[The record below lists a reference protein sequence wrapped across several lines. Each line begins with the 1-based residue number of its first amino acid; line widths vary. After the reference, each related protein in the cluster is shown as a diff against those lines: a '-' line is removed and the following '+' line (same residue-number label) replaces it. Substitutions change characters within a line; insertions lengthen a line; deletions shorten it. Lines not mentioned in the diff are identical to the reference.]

1 MNKVLMKRKK
11 AGRPAKE
18 VKKEIKVCIRYSRQ
32 DHFIVREKAANS
44 GLKVSAYI
52 RKVSIETRILP
63 RLTEEERAMVK
74 HLIGMSNNLNQL
86 TKACHQEGILA
97 AMLYFE
103 SYRNE
108 VDDILKKLRS

>member
-1 MNKVLMKRKK
+1 MDKVLVKRKK
-11 AGRPAKE
+11 AGRPTKRVKKE
-18 VKKEIKVCIRYSRQ
+18 VKVTIRLSRQ
-32 DHFIVREKAANS
+32 DHFIVREKATNA
-44 GLKVSAYI
+44 GLKMSAYI

-63 RLTEEERAMVK
+63 RLTEEERDAVK

-86 TKACHQEGILA
+86 TKACHQEGVLS

-108 VDDILKKLRS
+108 VDDILIKLRS